1 MNKDQLVVKRA
12 FQAKKIWIGILIGL
26 SVSGYMLFDALQEAH
41 FVRVESGTGNYAWV
55 DLDKNGQ
62 LDTSDPKEFLRT
74 PSGNYN
80 RESLSDVFG
89 KISWN
94 YRAFGFLII
103 ALIFAAGRDLFYMI
117 RIRLLTHKALSWRAT
132 FRTIFLWEFASALS
146 PGVVGGAAV
155 AMFILRKEG
164 VNLGKSTAIVFITTM
179 LDNLF
184 YIILVPIFILFL
196 GGHLLFSADL
206 KFGNQIQA
214 AFWIGYSGMLVACV
228 FLFVSVFIFPNW
240 SGKLIRLFFRLPVL
254 KRWYEQANKTAEDI
268 VLASNLFKKETLRL
282 WANVFLATCASW
294 MSRFLVV
301 NCLVSAFI
309 SLSQLEQLVLFGKQ
323 LIMWLFLIVTP
334 TPGGSGMAEFAFGKL
349 LGAFGESAILITCL
363 ALLWRLITYFP
374 YLIIG
379 AVILPTWLRKHHS
392 TK

>member
-1 MNKDQLVVKRA
+1 MNKDQLFVKQA
-12 FQAKKIWIGILIGL
+12 FQAKKIWIGVLIGL
-26 SVSGYMLFDALQEAH
+26 AVSVYMLINALQEAH
-41 FVRVESGTGNYAWV
+41 YVRVEAGSGHYAWV
-55 DLDKNGQ
+55 DSNENG
-62 LDTSDPKEFLRT
+62 LIDTADPNEFI
-74 PSGNYN
+74 PHESGNYN
-80 RESLSDVFG
+80 RENLTDVLG

-103 ALIFAAGRDLFYMI
+103 ALLFAAGRDLFYMI
-117 RIRLLTHKALSWRAT
+117 RIRLLTHKALTWKAA

-155 AMFILRKEG
+155 AMFILRKED

-184 YIILVPIFILFL
+184 YIILVPVFILLL
-196 GGHLLFSADL
+196 GNDQLFSADL
-206 KFGNQIQA
+206 AFGTQIKT
-214 AFWIGYSGMLVACV
+214 AFWIGYSGMLAACL
-228 FLFVSVFIFPNW
+228 FLFVAVFIFPNW
-240 SGKLIRLFFRLPVL
+240 SGKLIRLVFRLPIL
-254 KRWYEQANKTAEDI
+254 RRWFEQAEKTAADI
-268 VLASNLFKKETLRL
+268 VLASNLFKKESLRL
-282 WANVFLATCASW
+282 WIHVFLATCGSW
-294 MSRFLVV
+294 ISRFLVV

-309 SLSQLEQLVLFGKQ
+309 ALTELEQLVLLGKQ

-349 LGAFGESAILITCL
+349 LGGFGESAVLITCL
-363 ALLWRLITYFP
+363 AILWRLITYFP

-379 AVILPTWLRKHHS
+379 AVILPSWLKRHHS